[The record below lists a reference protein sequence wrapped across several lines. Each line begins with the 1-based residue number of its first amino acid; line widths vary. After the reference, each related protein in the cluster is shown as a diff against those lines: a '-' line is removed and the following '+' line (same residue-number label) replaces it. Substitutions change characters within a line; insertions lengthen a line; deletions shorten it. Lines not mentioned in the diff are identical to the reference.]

1 MLRIRS
7 VTCPDQSLFPAR
19 VLALDHC
26 VIAVSDWSRSKDFY
40 KRVLG
45 AEIDQKDEQFG
56 HYRFDD
62 WQLNIHG
69 PELRWS

>member
-1 MLRIRS
+1 MVQYDRLL
-7 VTCPDQSLFPAR
+7 CPDQSLCPAR
-19 VLALDHC
+19 VLELDHC
-26 VIAVSDWSRSKDFY
+26 VIAVSDRRRSNDFY

-69 PELRWS
+69 PNW

>member
-1 MLRIRS
+1 
-7 VTCPDQSLFPAR
+7 
-19 VLALDHC
+19 
-26 VIAVSDWSRSKDFY
+26 VIAVSDRRRSNDFY

-62 WQLNIHG
+62 WQLNIR
-69 PELRWS
+69 PELVTSTGSPSARVLIASSSCAPYTSRRK

>member
-1 MLRIRS
+1 
-7 VTCPDQSLFPAR
+7 
-19 VLALDHC
+19 
-26 VIAVSDWSRSKDFY
+26 VIAVSDRRRSNDFY

-69 PELRWS
+69 PNW